1 MSVPVSPKRTALL
14 AAAHERILV
23 LDGAMG
29 TMIQGLEY
37 DEAAF
42 RGERFKDFHRDL
54 RGNNDLLI
62 LTQPKAI
69 EDIHAEYLRA
79 GADIVATNTF
89 SSTSIAQ
96 ADYDLSS
103 FAYELNLEGAK
114 LARAA
119 AERVTEED
127 GKPRFVAGAI
137 GPTNRTASISP
148 DVSNPGFRA
157 VSFDDLR
164 AAYGEQIKGLLDGGA
179 DLLLVETIFDT
190 LNAKAALYAIA
201 EITEER
207 GVDVPVMISGTIT
220 DKSGRLLSGQLP
232 EAFWNSVRH
241 ARPITVGF
249 NCALGAEDLRA
260 HIADIGRVADTLV
273 CAYPNAGLPNEFG
286 QYDETPEFMA
296 RLIGEFAQA
305 GLVNIVGGCC
315 GTTPDHIA
323 AIAAAVAP
331 HKPRTVPVIEQRLR
345 LSGLEPFELTPAIPF
360 VNIGERT
367 NVTGSARFRKL
378 ITAGDYS
385 AALQVARD
393 QVENG
398 AQIIDVNMDEG
409 LLDSEAAMVTFLH
422 LVAAEPDIARV
433 PVMIDSSKF
442 AVIEAGLKCVQG
454 KPVVNSISMK
464 EGVEK
469 FIHEARIAR
478 RHGAAV
484 MVMAFDEA
492 GQADTF
498 ARKTEICKRAYDI
511 LVNQLGFPPE
521 DIIFD
526 PNIFAIATGLEEHN
540 NYGVDFIE
548 ATRWIRKNLPH
559 AHISGGVSNLS
570 FSFRGNEPV
579 REAMHSVFL
588 YHAIH
593 AGMDMG
599 IVNAGQM
606 IVYDDIDPELRQTC
620 EDVILNRDPGAS
632 ERLLALAEKFRGK
645 EKQSR
650 EQDLAWREWPVD
662 KRLSHALVH
671 GITEYI
677 DVDTEDA
684 RKVATRPLDV
694 IEGPL
699 MAGMN
704 IVGDLFGD
712 GKMFLPQVVKSA
724 RVMKQA
730 VAYLMPFMEEEKAR
744 NLANGIASDGRNSA
758 GKIVLATV
766 KGDVH
771 DIGKNIVGI
780 VLQCNNYEV
789 IDLGVMVPAVKIIET
804 AKAEGADIIGLSGL
818 ITPSLDE
825 MSFMA
830 GELERQGLT
839 VPLLIGGATT
849 SRVHTAVKIDP
860 TYRNGPVVHVN
871 DASRAVGV
879 ASSLLSPERRDAY
892 AAEVR
897 ADYAKISA
905 AHFRAQADKKRLKLA
920 AARANAV
927 AIDFAA
933 TPPKRPA
940 FFGFKSF
947 RDYDLAE
954 LIEYIDWTPFF
965 QTWELTGR
973 FPAILDDLKVGEVA
987 RSLYDDA
994 RKMLDLIVNE
1004 NWFKAQATIGFWPAN
1019 AEGDDIAVYSD
1030 DTLTTKIAT
1039 LHTLRQQLEKRE
1051 GRFNAALSD
1060 FIAPPTSGVPDY
1072 IGAFVV
1078 TAGIGEDVVA
1088 DRFRNANDDYSSI
1101 ICKALADRLAEAFA
1115 ERMHAR
1121 VRREF
1126 WAYAPDEALSPQDLI
1141 LEKYQGIRP
1150 APGYPAQ
1157 PDHTEK
1163 ATLFALL
1170 DAENNAG
1177 VKLTE
1182 SYAMWPGSSVSG
1194 LYFSHPQS
1202 FYFGVG
1208 KIERDQVEDYAARK
1222 GWSVTEAE
1230 RWLGPVLNYI
1240 PAQDR
1245 SAQDRRVK
1253 EAMAKPAPATAA
1265 AANDAAP
1272 ANDIDSSELAAH
1284 PPGCNCAVHLA
1295 YRKKAAR
1302 AG

>member
-1 MSVPVSPKRTALL
+1 MMKVSVSPKRIALL
-14 AAAHERILV
+14 AAAREHILV

-29 TMIQGLEY
+29 TMIQSLAL

-69 EDIHAEYLRA
+69 EEIHAAYLRA

-96 ADYDLSS
+96 ADYDL
-103 FAYELNLEGAK
+103 ADIVYEMNLEGAK
-114 LARAA
+114 LARSAA
-119 AERVTEED
+119 IRVSKED
-127 GKPRFVAGAI
+127 GKPRFVVGAI
-137 GPTNRTASISP
+137 GPTNRPASISP
-148 DVSNPGFRA
+148 DVANPGYRA
-157 VSFDDLR
+157 VTFDDLR
-164 AAYGEQIKGLLDGGA
+164 KAYGEQARGLIDGGV

-190 LNAKAALYAIA
+190 LNAKAALYAIS
-201 EITEER
+201 ELLEER
-207 GVDVPVMISGTIT
+207 GIDVPVMVSGTIT

-241 ARPITVGF
+241 ARPATIGF

-286 QYDETPEFMA
+286 QYDETPEYMA
-296 RLIGEFAQA
+296 RLIGEFARD

-331 HKPRTVPVIEQRLR
+331 HKPRAVTSIEPRLR
-345 LSGLEPFELTPAIPF
+345 LSGLEPFALTPAIPF
-360 VNIGERT
+360 VNVGERT

-378 ITAGDYS
+378 ITAGDYT

-409 LLDSEAAMVTFLH
+409 LLDSEAAMRTFLN

-433 PVMIDSSKF
+433 PVMVDSSKF
-442 AVIEAGLKCVQG
+442 AVIEAGLKCIQG
-454 KPVVNSISMK
+454 KPIVNSISMK
-464 EGVEK
+464 EGEEK
-469 FIHEARIAR
+469 FIHEAKIAR

-484 MVMAFDEA
+484 VVMAFDEK

-511 LVNQLGFPPE
+511 LVGRIGFPPE

-526 PNIFAIATGLEEHN
+526 PNIFAIATGIEEHN

-548 ATRWIRKNLPH
+548 ATRWIRRNLPG
-559 AHISGGVSNLS
+559 AHVSGGVSNLS

-588 YHAIH
+588 YDAIK

-606 IVYDDIDPELRQTC
+606 VVYDDIDPELRQTC
-620 EDVILNRDPGAS
+620 EDVVLNRDPGAS
-632 ERLLALAEKFRGK
+632 ERLLQLAEKFRGK
-645 EKQSR
+645 QTQSK
-650 EQDLAWREWPVD
+650 EADLAWREWPVE

-671 GITEYI
+671 GITEFI
-677 DVDTEDA
+677 EQDTEEA
-684 RKVATRPLDV
+684 RKAASRPLDV

-704 IVGDLFGD
+704 VVGDLFGD

-744 NLANGIASDGRNSA
+744 NLANGIAGDGRSSA

-780 VLQCNNYEV
+780 VLQCNNFEV
-789 IDLGVMVPAVKIIET
+789 IDLGVMVPAAKIIET
-804 AKAEGADIIGLSGL
+804 ARTEKADIVGLSGL

-825 MSFMA
+825 MAFFAS
-830 GELERQGLT
+830 ELEREGLD

-860 TYRNGPVVHVN
+860 NYHAGPVVHVN

-879 ASSLLSPERRDAY
+879 ASSLMSPEKEAY
-892 AAEVR
+892 AAEIR
-897 ADYAKISA
+897 AEYAKISA
-905 AHFRAQADKKRLKLA
+905 AHFRAQADKKRLSLGH
-920 AARANAV
+920 ARANATR
-927 AIDFAA
+927 IDFAK
-933 TPPKRPA
+933 TPPKKPA
-940 FFGFKSF
+940 FLGIKSF
-947 RDYDLAE
+947 KAYDLAE
-954 LIEYIDWTPFF
+954 LAEYIDWT
-965 QTWELTGR
+965 
-973 FPAILDDLKVGEVA
+973 
-987 RSLYDDA
+987 
-994 RKMLDLIVNE
+994 
-1004 NWFKAQATIGFWPAN
+1004 
-1019 AEGDDIAVYSD
+1019 
-1030 DTLTTKIAT
+1030 
-1039 LHTLRQQLEKRE
+1039 
-1051 GRFNAALSD
+1051 
-1060 FIAPPTSGVPDY
+1060 
-1072 IGAFVV
+1072 
-1078 TAGIGEDVVA
+1078 
-1088 DRFRNANDDYSSI
+1088 
-1101 ICKALADRLAEAFA
+1101 
-1115 ERMHAR
+1115 
-1121 VRREF
+1121 
-1126 WAYAPDEALSPQDLI
+1126 
-1141 LEKYQGIRP
+1141 
-1150 APGYPAQ
+1150 
-1157 PDHTEK
+1157 
-1163 ATLFALL
+1163 
-1170 DAENNAG
+1170 
-1177 VKLTE
+1177 
-1182 SYAMWPGSSVSG
+1182 
-1194 LYFSHPQS
+1194 
-1202 FYFGVG
+1202 
-1208 KIERDQVEDYAARK
+1208 
-1222 GWSVTEAE
+1222 
-1230 RWLGPVLNYI
+1230 
-1240 PAQDR
+1240 
-1245 SAQDRRVK
+1245 
-1253 EAMAKPAPATAA
+1253 
-1265 AANDAAP
+1265 
-1272 ANDIDSSELAAH
+1272 
-1284 PPGCNCAVHLA
+1284 
-1295 YRKKAAR
+1295 
-1302 AG
+1302 

>member
-1 MSVPVSPKRTALL
+1 MTVSPSPKRTALIN
-14 AAAHERILV
+14 AARERILV

-29 TMIQGLEY
+29 TMIQNLQF

-42 RGERFKDFHRDL
+42 RGERFKTFHRDL

-62 LTQPKAI
+62 LTQPQAI
-69 EDIHAEYLRA
+69 EDIHAAYLRA

-89 SSTSIAQ
+89 STTSIAQ
-96 ADYDLSS
+96 ADYDL
-103 FAYELNLEGAK
+103 ADIVYEMARDGAR
-114 LARAA
+114 LAGNAA
-119 AERVTEED
+119 RRVAAED

-148 DVSNPGFRA
+148 DVANPGYRA
-157 VSFDDLR
+157 VTFDDLR
-164 AAYGEQIKGLLDGGA
+164 KSYGEQIRGLIDGGV

-201 EITEER
+201 EITEEL
-207 GVDVPVMISGTIT
+207 GIDMPVMVSGTIT
-220 DKSGRLLSGQLP
+220 DKSGRLLSGQMP

-241 ARPITVGF
+241 AKPVTIGF

-286 QYDETPEFMA
+286 QYDETPEYMA
-296 RLIGEFAQA
+296 RLVGEFARD

-331 HKPRTVPVIEQRLR
+331 HKPRIVPEIASKLR
-345 LSGLEPFELTPAIPF
+345 LSGLEPFVLTDAIPF
-360 VNIGERT
+360 VNVGERT

-378 ITAGDYS
+378 ITSGDYT

-409 LLDSEAAMVTFLH
+409 LLDSEAAMVTFLN

-433 PVMIDSSKF
+433 PVMVDSSKF
-442 AVIEAGLKCVQG
+442 SVIEAGLKCVQG

-464 EGVEK
+464 EGEEK
-469 FIHEARIAR
+469 FIHEAKIAR

-484 MVMAFDEA
+484 VVMAFDEV

-511 LVNQLGFPPE
+511 LVGRVGFAPE

-526 PNIFAIATGLEEHN
+526 PNIFAIATGIEEHN

-548 ATRWIRKNLPH
+548 ATRWIRRNLPG

-588 YHAIH
+588 YHAIK

-606 IVYDDIDPELRQTC
+606 IVYDDIDPELRQVC
-620 EDVILNRDPGAS
+620 EDVVLNRDPGAS

-645 EKQSR
+645 KTEAK
-650 EQDLAWREWPVD
+650 EADLAWREWPVE
-662 KRLSHALVH
+662 KRLSHSLVH
-671 GITEYI
+671 GITEFI
-677 DVDTEDA
+677 EQDTEEA
-684 RKVATRPLDV
+684 RKNSSRPLDV

-704 IVGDLFGD
+704 VVGDLFGD

-730 VAYLMPFMEEEKAR
+730 VAWLMPFMEEEKAR
-744 NLANGIASDGRNSA
+744 NLASGIGTEGSSSA

-789 IDLGVMVPAVKIIET
+789 IDLGVMVPAAKIVET
-804 AKAEGADIIGLSGL
+804 VKAEKADIVGLSGL

-825 MSFMA
+825 MAFFA
-830 GELERQGLT
+830 GELQREGLKL
-839 VPLLIGGATT
+839 PLLIGGATT

-860 TYRNGPVVHVN
+860 SYQAGPVVHVN

-879 ASSLLSPERRDAY
+879 ASSLLSPEKREAY

-897 ADYAKISA
+897 AEYAKISE
-905 AHFRAQADKKRLKLA
+905 AHLRAQADKKRLKLA
-920 AARANAV
+920 DARKNAV
-927 AIDFAA
+927 TIDFA
-933 TPPKRPA
+933 
-940 FFGFKSF
+940 KSKPVKPTF
-947 RDYDLAE
+947 LGTRSFDDYDLAE
-954 LIEYIDWTPFF
+954 LVPYIDWTPFF
-965 QTWELTGR
+965 QTWELAGR
-973 FPAILDDLKVGEVA
+973 FPAILKDEKVGEVA

-994 RKMLDLIVNE
+994 RKMLDTIVKE
-1004 NWFKAQATIGFWPAN
+1004 KWFRARATIGFWPAN
-1019 AEGDDIAVYSD
+1019 AQGDDIVLYTD
-1030 DTLTTKIAT
+1030 DTRTKSIAT

-1060 FIAPPTSGVPDY
+1060 FVAPAGVPDY
-1072 IGAFVV
+1072 VGGFVV
-1078 TAGIGEDVVA
+1078 TAGIGEDAVA
-1088 DRFRNANDDYSSI
+1088 DRFKMANDDYSSI
-1101 ICKALADRLAEAFA
+1101 LCKALADRLAEAFA

-1126 WAYAPDEALSPQDLI
+1126 WAYAPDEALSSEDLI

-1163 ATLFALL
+1163 ATLFELL
-1170 DAENNAG
+1170 DAENTAG
-1177 VKLTE
+1177 VRLTE
-1182 SYAMWPGSSVSG
+1182 SFAMWPGSSVSG
-1194 LYFSHPQS
+1194 LYFASPES
-1202 FYFGVG
+1202 YYFGVG

-1222 GWSVTEAE
+1222 GMTVAETE
-1230 RWLGPVLNYI
+1230 RWLAPVLNYI
-1240 PAQDR
+1240 PSQQPSDKAF
-1245 SAQDRRVK
+1245 A
-1253 EAMAKPAPATAA
+1253 AT
-1265 AANDAAP
+1265 P
-1272 ANDIDSSELAAH
+1272 ANDEASNDLASH
-1284 PPGCNCAVHLA
+1284 PPGCTCAVHLVWQ
-1295 YRKKAAR
+1295 KKR
-1302 AG
+1302 AGAG

>member
-1 MSVPVSPKRTALL
+1 MPAHAPKQVSPKRTALL
-14 AAAHERILV
+14 AAARKRILV

-29 TMIQGLEY
+29 TMIQGLGY

-42 RGERFKDFHRDL
+42 RGQRFKDFHRDL

-62 LTQPKAI
+62 LTQPQAI

-96 ADYDLSS
+96 ADYDLAG
-103 FAYELNLEGAK
+103 FAYELNREGAK

-119 AERVTEED
+119 AVRVSAED

-148 DVSNPGFRA
+148 DVSSPGFRA
-157 VSFDDLR
+157 VTFDDLR
-164 AAYGEQIKGLLDGGA
+164 TAYGEQINGLIDGGA

-201 EITEER
+201 EITEAR
-207 GVDVPVMISGTIT
+207 GIDMPVMISGTIT

-241 ARPITVGF
+241 AKPVTVGF

-286 QYDETPEFMA
+286 QYDETPDYMA
-296 RLIGEFAQA
+296 RLIGEFAEA

-315 GTTPDHIA
+315 GTTPEHIA

-331 HKPRTVPVIEQRLR
+331 HQPRVVPVIAPRLR

-360 VNIGERT
+360 VNVGERT
-367 NVTGSARFRKL
+367 NVTGSAKFRKL
-378 ITAGDYS
+378 ITSGDYT

-409 LLDSEAAMVTFLH
+409 LLDSQAAMVTFLN

-433 PVMIDSSKF
+433 PVMVDSSKF

-464 EGVEK
+464 EGEDK
-469 FIHEARIAR
+469 FIHEAQIAR

-484 MVMAFDEA
+484 VVMAFDEA

-511 LVNQLGFPPE
+511 LVDQLDFPPE

-620 EDVILNRDPGAS
+620 EDVILNRDASAS

-645 EKQSR
+645 EKQTK
-650 EQDLAWREWPVD
+650 EQDLAWREWPVE

-677 DVDTEDA
+677 EADTEAA
-684 RKVATRPLDV
+684 RQRVERPLNV

-704 IVGDLFGD
+704 VVGDLFGD

-744 NLANGIASDGRNSA
+744 NLAAGITGDGRKNA

-780 VLQCNNYEV
+780 VLQCNNFEV
-789 IDLGVMVPAVKIIET
+789 IDLGVMVPATKIIET

-825 MSFMA
+825 MSFLASEM
-830 GELERQGLT
+830 ERQGMK

-860 TYRNGPVVHVN
+860 NYKGGPVVHVN

-879 ASSLLSPERRDAY
+879 ASSLLSPERREAY

-920 AARANAV
+920 DARANAV
-927 AIDFAA
+927 KIDFAKA
-933 TPPKRPA
+933 PPKRPA
-940 FFGFKSF
+940 FLGIRSF
-947 RDYDLAE
+947 ADYDLAE
-954 LIEYIDWTPFF
+954 LADYIDWTPFF

-973 FPAILDDLKVGEVA
+973 FPAILDDAKVGAVA

-994 RKMLDLIVNE
+994 RKMLDRIIAE
-1004 NWFKAQATIGFWPAN
+1004 KWFRAQATIGFWPAS
-1019 AEGDDIAVYSD
+1019 AQGDDIAVYAG
-1030 DTLTTKIAT
+1030 DTSGKQIAT

-1060 FIAPPTSGVPDY
+1060 FIAPASSGVPDY

-1078 TAGIGEDVVA
+1078 TAGIGEDIVA
-1088 DRFRNANDDYSSI
+1088 DRFKNANDDYSSI
-1101 ICKALADRLAEAFA
+1101 LCKALADRLAEAFA

-1126 WAYAPDEALSPQDLI
+1126 WGYAPDETLSPQDLI
-1141 LEKYQGIRP
+1141 LEKYRGIRP

-1170 DAENNAG
+1170 DAEETAG

-1182 SYAMWPGSSVSG
+1182 SFAMWPGSSVSG
-1194 LYFSHPQS
+1194 LYFGNAESA
-1202 FYFGVG
+1202 YFGVG
-1208 KIERDQVEDYAARK
+1208 KIERDQVEDYATRK
-1222 GWSVTEAE
+1222 GWSVAEAE
-1230 RWLGPVLNYI
+1230 RWLAPVLNYI
-1240 PAQDR
+1240 PAQDQ

-1253 EAMAKPAPATAA
+1253 EAMPTLAPATVP
-1265 AANDAAP
+1265 ANDA
-1272 ANDIDSSELAAH
+1272 ELAAH

-1295 YRKKAAR
+1295 WRKKAAR
-1302 AG
+1302 A